1 MSRHL
6 NVPIRVVLRAVFG
19 LIAGGAFTPQVVLAQ
34 FDLAV
39 ERKLL
44 VELLE
49 EGNYRQAV
57 AEARRVEAAIKPQK
71 KNVWLGP
78 LTPVYAELLIYRGS
92 IERRMG
98 NLDDAEKTLTM
109 AYNMVSEPG
118 FQQLVMAAAPRD
130 DGEEQGRYW
139 LPLELTYLRLL
150 DNSTELLFQRVR
162 AANDARLVG
171 REAASREQVDTWFK
185 QIDTLIRMSIAS
197 RRSLR
202 GRLSDEEDDPLAR
215 SALARMMITQARPRR
230 FAGMRLLEASKL
242 PWTLPGD
249 STAVGEARDAAE
261 DGDAANT
268 QPTVEPPAYP
278 PAEDTAERKM
288 QADSQRRR
296 ANNYLEE
303 ATALGAAAAD
313 AALAAFKDRDK
324 EAAQASPE
332 FDLARR
338 EAALVR
344 AEPLVPLAEAEML
357 AGDLKAAR
365 GHLDAGLAD
374 LESAG
379 LENHPDIALP
389 LMLSA
394 ELALRESK
402 AAFDAREP
410 LAAKQAAK
418 RAVDSLQAAKQLLE
432 AEDSQYDPA
441 SPLHTLLADL
451 ISGSRTQEQKSTQVL
466 AATDAA
472 DAAARKALAALSK
485 GDAKKAKPKAPPA
498 AGPADPPGK

>member
-1 MSRHL
+1 MIRHL
-6 NVPIRVVLRAVFG
+6 AEPIRVALLAGVLLTVGVAMPP
-19 LIAGGAFTPQVVLAQ
+19 AAALAQ

-44 VELLE
+44 IELLE

-57 AEARRVEAAIKPQK
+57 AEAKRVEAAIKPRK
-71 KNVWLGP
+71 KNASLGP

-98 NLDDAEKTLTM
+98 SLDAAEKTLTD
-109 AYNMVSEPG
+109 AYKMVSDPG

-130 DGEEQGRYW
+130 EGEEQGRYW
-139 LPLELTYLRLL
+139 LPLEMTYLRLL
-150 DNSTELLFQRVR
+150 DNSTELLLQRAR

-171 REAASREQVDTWFK
+171 RDTADRDQIDGWFA
-185 QIDTLIRMSIAS
+185 QIDTLIRMSMAT
-197 RRSLR
+197 RASLR

-215 SALARMMITQARPRR
+215 SAHTRMMITQARPRR
-230 FAGMRLLEASKL
+230 FAGMRYLEASKL
-242 PWTLPGD
+242 PWTVTAD
-249 STAVGEARDAAE
+249 SAATADEEGESKADRAA
-261 DGDAANT
+261 DS
-268 QPTVEPPAYP
+268 PP
-278 PAEDTAERKM
+278 EDTAARKM

-296 ANNYLEE
+296 AKSYLEE
-303 ATALGAAAAD
+303 ATSLGAAAAD
-313 AALAAFKDRDK
+313 AALASFKDREKTDTDH
-324 EAAQASPE
+324 SPE
-332 FDLARR
+332 FVVAMR

-357 AGDLKAAR
+357 AGDLRAAR

-379 LENHPDIALP
+379 LEKHPDIALP

-394 ELALRESK
+394 ELALRESR
-402 AAFDAREP
+402 ASFDARDS
-410 LAAKQAAK
+410 LASKQSAKL
-418 RAVDSLQAAKQLLE
+418 AVDSLQAAKQLLE

-441 SPLHTLLADL
+441 SPLHALLADL
-451 ISGSRTQEQKSTQVL
+451 LAGSRTQEQKSTQVL
-466 AATDAA
+466 AASDAA
-472 DAAARKALAALSK
+472 DAAARKALSALSK

-498 AGPADPPGK
+498 SVPADAAEK

>member
-6 NVPIRVVLRAVFG
+6 IVPIRVAVLAAVFS
-19 LIAGGAFTPQVVLAQ
+19 ITGGTILPTTAWAQ

-57 AEARRVEAAIKPQK
+57 AEAKRVEAAIKPRK
-71 KNVWLGP
+71 KNVSLGP

-98 NLDDAEKTLTM
+98 NLDAAEKTLTD
-109 AYNMVSEPG
+109 AYKMVSEPG
-118 FQQLVMAAAPRD
+118 FQQLVMAGSPRD

-150 DNSTELLFQRVR
+150 DNSTELLLQRVR

-171 REAASREQVDTWFK
+171 RDAADRSQIDTWFA
-185 QIDTLIRMSIAS
+185 QIDTLIRMSIAT
-197 RRSLR
+197 RGSLR

-215 SALARMMITQARPRR
+215 SAHARMMITQARPRR
-230 FAGMRLLEASKL
+230 FAGMQYLEASKL
-242 PWTLPGD
+242 PWTIPADNTASGD
-249 STAVGEARDAAE
+249 E
-261 DGDAANT
+261 DDDSKAKPNA
-268 QPTVEPPAYP
+268 EPPT
-278 PAEDTAERKM
+278 EDIAERKM

-296 ANNYLEE
+296 AKNYLEE
-303 ATALGAAAAD
+303 ATSLGATAAD
-313 AALAAFKDRDK
+313 AAIVSFKDRDK
-324 EAAQASPE
+324 EATQASPE
-332 FDLARR
+332 FVLAMR

-357 AGDLKAAR
+357 AGELKAAR
-365 GHLDAGLAD
+365 SHLDAGLAD

-379 LENHPDIALP
+379 LEDHPDIALP

-402 AAFDAREP
+402 AAFDARDS
-410 LAAKQAAK
+410 LTSKQAAK
-418 RAVDSLQAAKQLLE
+418 RAVDSLQAAKRLLE
-432 AEDSQYDPA
+432 AEDSQYDPS
-441 SPLHTLLADL
+441 SPLHALLADL
-451 ISGSRTQEQKSTQVL
+451 LSGSRTQEQKSTQVL
-466 AATDAA
+466 AASDAA
-472 DAAARKALAALSK
+472 DAAARKALSALSK
-485 GDAKKAKPKAPPA
+485 GDVKKAKPKAPPA
-498 AGPADPPGK
+498 AVPAEPPAP

>member
-1 MSRHL
+1 MTRHVNL
-6 NVPIRVVLRAVFG
+6 PVRAVLLTAFV
-19 LIAGGAFTPQVVLAQ
+19 LTAGGPFASRVALAQ

-49 EGNYRQAV
+49 EGNYRQAI
-57 AEARRVEAAIKPQK
+57 AEARRVEAAIAPRK
-71 KNVWLGP
+71 KNAWLGP

-98 NLDDAEKTLTM
+98 DLDAAEKTLTD
-109 AYNMVSEPG
+109 AYKMVSEPG
-118 FQQLVMAAAPRD
+118 FQQLVRAAAPRE

-150 DNSTELLFQRVR
+150 DNSTELLLQRVR

-171 REAASREQVDTWFK
+171 REAADRAKIDAWFAH
-185 QIDTLIRMSIAS
+185 IDTLIRMSIAA
-197 RRSLR
+197 RGSLR

-215 SALARMMITQARPRR
+215 SALTRMMITQARPRR
-230 FAGMRLLEASKL
+230 FAGMRYLEASKL
-242 PWTLPGD
+242 PWTIPADTTASGDDGGD
-249 STAVGEARDAAE
+249 SKAKPTAAA
-261 DGDAANT
+261 
-268 QPTVEPPAYP
+268 
-278 PAEDTAERKM
+278 PAEDTAARKM

-296 ANNYLEE
+296 AHNYLEE
-303 ATALGAAAAD
+303 ATALGAAAAE
-313 AALAAFKDRDK
+313 AALAAFKDRNA
-324 EAAQASPE
+324 EATQASPE
-332 FDLARR
+332 FVLAMR

-357 AGDLKAAR
+357 ASDLKAAR

-379 LENHPDIALP
+379 LEDHPDIALP

-402 AAFDAREP
+402 AAFDIKDS
-410 LAAKQAAK
+410 LTSKQAAK
-418 RAVDSLQAAKQLLE
+418 RAVDSLQAAKRLLE

-441 SPLHTLLADL
+441 SPLHALLADL
-451 ISGSRTQEQKSTQVL
+451 LAGSRTQEQKSTQVL
-466 AATDAA
+466 AASDAA
-472 DAAARKALAALSK
+472 DAAARKALSALSK

-498 AGPADPPGK
+498 AAPAEPAEK

>member
-1 MSRHL
+1 MLIHMR
-6 NVPIRVVLRAVFG
+6 PF
-19 LIAGGAFTPQVVLAQ
+19 LIAVAVAGTVVTASVASAQ
-34 FDLAV
+34 FDLEV

-44 VELLE
+44 QELLE
-49 EGNYRQAV
+49 EGKYKQAV
-57 AEARRVEAAIKPQK
+57 AEAKRVEAAIKPK
-71 KNVWLGP
+71 RKNVWLGP

-98 NLDDAEKTLTM
+98 DLDAAEKTLTD
-109 AYNMVSEPG
+109 AYKMWSEPG

-130 DGEEQGRYW
+130 DGEQQGRYW

-171 REAASREQVDTWFK
+171 RESADRAQIDTWFQ
-185 QIDTLIRMSIAS
+185 QIDTLIRMSIAA
-197 RRSLR
+197 RGSLR

-215 SALARMMITQARPRR
+215 SAHTRMMITQARPRR

-242 PWTLPGD
+242 PWTLPADTTASADEG
-249 STAVGEARDAAE
+249 STKAKPTAEA
-261 DGDAANT
+261 
-268 QPTVEPPAYP
+268 
-278 PAEDTAERKM
+278 PAEDTAARKT

-313 AALAAFKDRDK
+313 AALAAFKDRDQ
-324 EAAQASPE
+324 EATQASPE
-332 FDLARR
+332 FILARR

-344 AEPLVPLAEAEML
+344 AESLVSLAEAEML
-357 AGDLKAAR
+357 FGRLKAAR
-365 GHLDAGLAD
+365 EHLDAGLAD
-374 LESAG
+374 MRSAG
-379 LENHPDIALP
+379 HDDHPDIALP

-402 AAFDAREP
+402 AAFDTKDS
-410 LAAKQAAK
+410 LTSKQAAK
-418 RAVDSLQAAKQLLE
+418 RAVDSLQAAKRLLE

-451 ISGSRTQEQKSTQVL
+451 ISGSRTQEQKSSQVL
-466 AATDAA
+466 AASDAA
-472 DAAARKALAALSK
+472 DAAARKALSALSK
-485 GDAKKAKPKAPPA
+485 GDTKKPKPKAPPA
-498 AGPADPPGK
+498 AGPAEPAEK

>member
-1 MSRHL
+1 MRSL
-6 NVPIRVVLRAVFG
+6 LLFVV
-19 LIAGGAFTPQVVLAQ
+19 IAGASFVAPPASAQ

-44 VELLE
+44 TELLE

-57 AEARRVEAAIKPQK
+57 AEAKRVEAAIKPRK
-71 KNVWLGP
+71 KNAWLGP

-98 NLDDAEKTLTM
+98 NLDAAEKTLTD
-109 AYNMVSEPG
+109 AYKMVSEPG
-118 FQQLVMAAAPRD
+118 FQQLVAQAAPRD

-150 DNSTELLFQRVR
+150 DNSTELLLQRVR

-171 REAASREQVDTWFK
+171 REAASREQIDAWIT
-185 QIDTLIRMSIAS
+185 QIDTLIRMSMAA
-197 RRSLR
+197 RGSLR

-215 SALARMMITQARPRR
+215 SAHARMMITQARPRR
-230 FAGMRLLEASKL
+230 FAGMRYLEAGKL
-242 PWTLPGD
+242 PWTAAADL
-249 STAVGEARDAAE
+249 STAGEDEGGAGAVAAE
-261 DGDAANT
+261 DA
-268 QPTVEPPAYP
+268 PP
-278 PAEDTAERKM
+278 EDTAARKLHSE
-288 QADSQRRR
+288 SQRRR
-296 ANNYLEE
+296 GASYLEE
-303 ATALGAAAAD
+303 SVALADAAAGAALASFKEKDRGIEAAAAT
-313 AALAAFKDRDK
+313 
-324 EAAQASPE
+324 PE
-332 FDLARR
+332 FIAAAR

-357 AGDLKAAR
+357 SGDLKSAR
-365 GHLDAGLAD
+365 SHLDAGLDA
-374 LESAG
+374 LEAAG
-379 LENHPDIALP
+379 LEKHPDIALP

-402 AAFDAREP
+402 AAFDAKDS
-410 LAAKQAAK
+410 LAAKQSAK
-418 RAVDSLQAAKQLLE
+418 VAIDSLQIAKQLLE

-441 SPLHTLLADL
+441 SPLHALLADL
-451 ISGSRTQEQKSTQVL
+451 SSGSRTQEQKSTQVL

-498 AGPADPPGK
+498 PPPAEPPAQ

>member
-1 MSRHL
+1 MRRQL
-6 NVPIRVVLRAVFG
+6 NVPIRAVLLAGFV
-19 LIAGGAFTPQVVLAQ
+19 LIAGGGFAPRMALAQ

-44 VELLE
+44 VELVE
-49 EGNYRQAV
+49 EGKYRQAV
-57 AEARRVEAAIKPQK
+57 AEAKRVEAAIKPRK
-71 KNVWLGP
+71 KNAPLGP

-98 NLDDAEKTLTM
+98 DLDAAEKTLTD
-109 AYNMVSEPG
+109 AYKMVSEPG

-150 DNSTELLFQRVR
+150 DNSTELLLQRVR

-185 QIDTLIRMSIAS
+185 QIATLIRMSIAA
-197 RRSLR
+197 RGSLR

-230 FAGMRLLEASKL
+230 FAGMRYLEASKL
-242 PWTLPGD
+242 PWTIPAD
-249 STAVGEARDAAE
+249 STVSGDDDGSSKAKPSAVA
-261 DGDAANT
+261 
-268 QPTVEPPAYP
+268 

-303 ATALGAAAAD
+303 ATTLGAAAAD
-313 AALAAFKDRDK
+313 AALAAFKDRDN
-324 EAAQASPE
+324 EAAQASPG
-332 FDLARR
+332 FDLAMR

-357 AGDLKAAR
+357 AGDLEAAR

-402 AAFDAREP
+402 EAFAAKDS
-410 LAAKQAAK
+410 LTSKQAAK
-418 RAVDSLQAAKQLLE
+418 RAVDSLQAAKRLLE

-466 AATDAA
+466 AASDAA
-472 DAAARKALAALSK
+472 DAAARKALSALSK
-485 GDAKKAKPKAPPA
+485 GDAKKAKPKAPPVA
-498 AGPADPPGK
+498 VPADPPEK